1 MAHTGISEL
10 HFVGGAQS
18 QSLLFISV
26 VSSSLSA
33 KRMKVSALFL
43 LGLFSTVLAIKQK
56 DVNEDKRIKNKD
68 KPKRLRRATEQTAQ
82 VSEEELVERR
92 TKFGGGNLIA
102 KWVKEAKEDLEE
114 IQELLNKALDDD
126 NSMPPLPVP
135 VPDPTPAPTLP
146 CGMPPVERRGQITA
160 TLSQV
165 SKVEDLNK
173 AGSPQNMAFDWLVNK
188 DAMYLCPEDDSLV
201 QRYVAAV
208 FYYSS
213 IGDGW
218 LQCSAPKDLEDPQ
231 SIEKAN
237 ANCNIEVDSPDVGG
251 TDAWLTPVS
260 ECQWGGL
267 ACRRSLGDSL
277 VRIDFGEYIFA
288 CLRTHSKCG
297 HVLRWQTPTRER
309 SLSPAITSNLMPF
322 ILISIL

>member
-1 MAHTGISEL
+1 M
-10 HFVGGAQS
+10 Q
-18 QSLLFISV
+18 
-26 VSSSLSA
+26 LSA
-33 KRMKVSALFL
+33 LVL
-43 LGLFSTVLAIKQK
+43 LGLSSTVLAVNQEDVVGNKQ
-56 DVNEDKRIKNKD
+56 IKNKVR
-68 KPKRLRRATEQTAQ
+68 PKRLRRASQQTAQ
-82 VSEEELVERR
+82 VSDEELVERR

-102 KWVKEAKEDLEE
+102 KWVKEAKEDLVE

-126 NSMPPLPVP
+126 NSMPPLPMPVP

-146 CGMPPVERRGQITA
+146 CGMPQVERRGQITA

-173 AGSPQNMAFDWLVNK
+173 AGSPQNMAFDWLINK
-188 DAMYLCPEDDSLV
+188 DAMYLCPEDDNLV

-218 LQCSAPKDLEDPQ
+218 LQCSAPQNLEDPQ

-267 ACRRSLGDSL
+267 ACRRNLGDSL
-277 VRIDFGEYIFA
+277 VRIDFG
-288 CLRTHSKCG
+288 K
-297 HVLRWQTPTRER
+297 
-309 SLSPAITSNLMPF
+309 
-322 ILISIL
+322 

>member
-1 MAHTGISEL
+1 
-10 HFVGGAQS
+10 
-18 QSLLFISV
+18 
-26 VSSSLSA
+26 
-33 KRMKVSALFL
+33 MKKSALVL
-43 LGLFSTVLAIKQK
+43 LGIVSTVLAIKQK
-56 DVNEDKRIKNKD
+56 DVKGDKQIQSRD
-68 KPKRLRRATEQTAQ
+68 GPKRLRRAQQSAQ
-82 VSEEELVERR
+82 VVEEELVERR
-92 TKFGGGNLIA
+92 RKFGGGGNLIA

-135 VPDPTPAPTLP
+135 DPTIAPTLP
-146 CGMPPVERRGQITA
+146 CGMSPVERRGQIAAIIST
-160 TLSQV
+160 V
-165 SKVEDLNK
+165 SKVETLNK
-173 AGSPQNMAFDWLVNK
+173 ADSPQSMALDWLVNK

-213 IGDGW
+213 IGNGW
-218 LQCSAPKDLEDPQ
+218 LQCSAPEDLENPE

-267 ACRRSLGDSL
+267 ACRRNLANSL
-277 VRIDFGEYIFA
+277 VRIDFGEYT
-288 CLRTHSKCG
+288 CTYYKC
-297 HVLRWQTPTRER
+297 
-309 SLSPAITSNLMPF
+309 M
-322 ILISIL
+322 

>member
-1 MAHTGISEL
+1 MK
-10 HFVGGAQS
+10 
-18 QSLLFISV
+18 
-26 VSSSLSA
+26 LSA
-33 KRMKVSALFL
+33 LIL
-43 LGLFSTVLAIKQK
+43 LGLASTVLAIKK
-56 DVNEDKRIKNKD
+56 RDTREDKRIQNKD
-68 KPKRLRRATEQTAQ
+68 RPKRLRRATQQTAQ
-82 VSEEELVERR
+82 VSEKELVRRR
-92 TKFGGGNLIA
+92 TKFGGGNVIA

-135 VPDPTPAPTLP
+135 DPTPSPTLP

-188 DAMYLCPEDDSLV
+188 DAMHLCPEDDSLI

-218 LQCSAPKDLEDPQ
+218 LQCSAPEDLENPQ

-267 ACRRSLGDSL
+267 ACRRNLGNSL
-277 VRIDFGEYIFA
+277 VRIDFG
-288 CLRTHSKCG
+288 K
-297 HVLRWQTPTRER
+297 
-309 SLSPAITSNLMPF
+309 
-322 ILISIL
+322 